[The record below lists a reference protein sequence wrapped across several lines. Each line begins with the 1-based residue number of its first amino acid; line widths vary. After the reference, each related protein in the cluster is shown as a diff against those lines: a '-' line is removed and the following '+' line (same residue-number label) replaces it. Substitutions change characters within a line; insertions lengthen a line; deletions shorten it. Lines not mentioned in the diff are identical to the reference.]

1 MTMPLQL
8 RLSVGRGSVAMRD
21 HVRSDQREIRVDA
34 GASLGVMMRRHAIL
48 DVKGPSAC

>member
-8 RLSVGRGSVAMRD
+8 RLSVDRGSVAMGE

-34 GASLGVMMRRHAIL
+34 GTPLGVMMHRYAIR
-48 DVKGPSAC
+48 DVRGFSAC